1 MARLSLFWFL
11 VFTLAAADRWVGL
24 RSGPFEVLSD
34 AGDRAARERLA
45 DLEQFRGAVE
55 QVLGKSDIRPVWPIR
70 ILVLR
75 SAKQAPTG
83 LGLAR
88 DAYVAAVPSQ
98 GPLPPVVLRE
108 CARVL
113 IESGPRGLSPAMERG
128 LAEVFSTLEI
138 DGSRVTLG
146 APFAPEER
154 NLDWARMHMLTV
166 LPDYYGKLRVAV
178 HNLEQG
184 VEAEPALRNAFG
196 RTPAQIDKEA
206 EAYLRDGQFATTPLR
221 GITLRPAK
229 DFSAMPVPVGAERVA
244 MADLSLANPAQAA
257 AAQKAYQA
265 ILTGGASGSA
275 QALEGLGLLA
285 LRDKSVDEARTLLGQ
300 AVSTSTT
307 SARAALEY
315 ARLET
320 DRDKSLAAFEKAAQ
334 LNPRWALPPFELAQT
349 QTGPGRRISLL
360 AAAAKLEPR
369 NVAYWRALAGAQEDA
384 GQFVDAA
391 KTWASAEL
399 AAATPEE
406 RARLR
411 QIHDEAIIRRK
422 QQEAE
427 AKKREADEQ
436 QHELEALKQKS
447 VASIQSALEKAQ
459 RDHPALTPTSGK
471 VEDWWD
477 SPRPDGKIQGV
488 LTQVDCLGKS
498 ARLVVERKD
507 AKPVRL
513 LVPDPGK
520 IVILGGGEKTF
531 GCGPQ
536 KPPRNI
542 VVEYFTKPD
551 AKLGTAG
558 EAAVIEFPR

>member
-11 VFTLAAADRWVGL
+11 VFTLAAADRWVGV

-45 DLEQFRGAVE
+45 ELEQFRGAVG
-55 QVLGKSDIRPVWPIR
+55 QVLGKSDIRPDRPIR

-75 SAKQAPTG
+75 SAKQAPPG

-88 DAYVAAVPSQ
+88 DAYIAAIPSA
-98 GPLPPVVLRE
+98 GPLPPTVLRD
-108 CARVL
+108 CARIL
-113 IESGPRGLSPAMERG
+113 IESGPRGLSPAMEEG

-138 DGSRVTLG
+138 DGSRVILG
-146 APFAPEER
+146 APPPPAER

-196 RTPAQIDKEA
+196 KTPAQIDKEA
-206 EAYLRDGQFATTPLR
+206 EAYLRAGQFATTPLR
-221 GITLRPAK
+221 GLILRPEK
-229 DFSAMPVPVGAERVA
+229 DFIAMPVPVGAERA
-244 MADLSLANPAQAA
+244 ALADLSLATPVQSAA
-257 AAQKAYQA
+257 APK
-265 ILTGGASGSA
+265 
-275 QALEGLGLLA
+275 ERVD
-285 LRDKSVDEARTLLGQ
+285 LRQVRDEA
-300 AVSTSTT
+300 
-307 SARAALEY
+307 
-315 ARLET
+315 
-320 DRDKSLAAFEKAAQ
+320 DD
-334 LNPRWALPPFELAQT
+334 
-349 QTGPGRRISLL
+349 
-360 AAAAKLEPR
+360 
-369 NVAYWRALAGAQEDA
+369 
-384 GQFVDAA
+384 
-391 KTWASAEL
+391 
-399 AAATPEE
+399 
-406 RARLR
+406 
-411 QIHDEAIIRRK
+411 RRK

-427 AKKREADEQ
+427 AKKREADQEQ
-436 QHELEALKQKS
+436 RELEALKQKS
-447 VASIQSALEKAQ
+447 MASIQAALEKAQ
-459 RDHPALTPTSGK
+459 REHPALPPSSGK

-477 SPRPDGKIQGV
+477 GPRPDGKVQGL
-488 LTQVDCLGKS
+488 LTQVDCLGKT
-498 ARLVVERKD
+498 ARLVIERKD

-513 LVPDPGK
+513 LIPDPGK
-520 IVILGGGEKTF
+520 MVIIGGGEKTF

>member
-1 MARLSLFWFL
+1 MARLSLLLFFA
-11 VFTLAAADRWVGL
+11 FTLAGADRWVGL

-45 DLEQFRGAVE
+45 DLEQFRGGVE
-55 QVLGKSDIRPVWPIR
+55 QVLGRSDIRPVWPIR
-70 ILVLR
+70 VLVLR
-75 SAKQAPTG
+75 SAKQAPPVM
-83 LGLAR
+83 GLAR
-88 DAYVAAVPSQ
+88 DAYVAAIPSQ
-98 GPLPPVVLRE
+98 GPLPPALLRE
-108 CARVL
+108 CARIL
-113 IESGPRGLSPAMERG
+113 IESGPRGLSPGMEKG

-138 DGSRVTLG
+138 DGSRVILG
-146 APFAPEER
+146 APPVPAER

-166 LPDYYGKLRVAV
+166 LPDYYGKLRVAI

-196 RTPAQIDKEA
+196 KTPAQIDKEA
-206 EAYLRDGQFATTPLR
+206 EAYLRAGQFANTPLR
-221 GITLRPAK
+221 GIVLRPAK
-229 DFSAMPVPVGAERVA
+229 DFTAMPVPVGAERIA
-244 MADLSLANPAQAA
+244 LADLALANPAQSA
-257 AAQKAYQA
+257 AAQQAYQA
-265 ILTGGASGSA
+265 VLTRAPGSA
-275 QALEGLGLLA
+275 EGLEGLGLLA
-285 LRDKSVDEARTLLGQ
+285 LREKIGSEARTLLGQ
-300 AVSTSTT
+300 AMEASTT

-320 DRDKSLAAFEKAAQ
+320 DRGKAQAAFEKAAQ
-334 LNPRWALPPFELAQT
+334 LNPRWAAPPFELAQT

-369 NVAYWRALAGAQEDA
+369 NVDYWRALAGAQEEA
-384 GQFVDAA
+384 GQLVDAA
-391 KTWASAEL
+391 KSWGSAEL
-399 AAATPEE
+399 AAGTPEE

-411 QIHDEAIIRRK
+411 QIHDDAIVRRK

-436 QHELEALKQKS
+436 QRELEALKQKS
-447 VASIQSALEKAQ
+447 MASIQAALDKAQ
-459 RDHPALTPTSGK
+459 REHPASAPASGK

-477 SPRPDGKIQGV
+477 GPRPDGKIQGV
-488 LTQVDCLGKS
+488 LTQVDCLGKL
-498 ARLVVERKD
+498 ARLVVERKG

-542 VVEYFTKPD
+542 VVEYFSKPD

-558 EAAVIEFPR
+558 EAAVIEFP

>member
-1 MARLSLFWFL
+1 MARLSLFLFF

-75 SAKQAPTG
+75 STKQAPPG

-98 GPLPPVVLRE
+98 GPLPPAVLHE
-108 CARVL
+108 CARIL
-113 IESGPRGLSPAMERG
+113 IESGPRGLSPAMEKG

-138 DGSRVTLG
+138 DGSRVALG
-146 APFAPEER
+146 ASPPAAER

-166 LPDYYGKLRVAV
+166 LPDYYGKLRVAM

-196 RTPAQIDKEA
+196 KTPAQIDKET
-206 EAYLRDGQFATTPLR
+206 EAYLRAGQFATTPLR
-221 GITLRPAK
+221 GITLRPDK
-229 DFSAMPVPVGAERVA
+229 DFTAMPVPVGAERVA
-244 MADLSLANPAQAA
+244 LADLSLANPAQAA

-265 ILTGGASGSA
+265 ILTGASGSA
-275 QALEGLGLLA
+275 EALEGLGLLA
-285 LRDKSVDEARTLLGQ
+285 LRDKRIDEARKLLGQ
-300 AVSTSTT
+300 AFAASTT
-307 SARAALEY
+307 SARASLEY
-315 ARLET
+315 ARLEA
-320 DRDKSLAAFEKAAQ
+320 DRDKAQAAFEKAAQ
-334 LNPRWALPPFELAQT
+334 LNPRWALPPFELAQR
-349 QTGPGRRISLL
+349 QTEAGRRISLL

-369 NVAYWRALAGAQEDA
+369 NVSYWRALAGAQEDA

-391 KTWASAEL
+391 KSWASAEL
-399 AAATPEE
+399 AAGTPEE

-411 QIHDEAIIRRK
+411 QIHDDAVVRRK

-427 AKKREADEQ
+427 AKKREADDEQ
-436 QHELEALKQKS
+436 RELEALKQKS
-447 VASIQSALEKAQ
+447 LASIQAALDKAQ
-459 RDHPALTPTSGK
+459 REHPALAPTSGK

-477 SPRPDGKIQGV
+477 SPRPDGKIQGM
-488 LTQVDCLGKS
+488 LTQVDCLGKQ
-498 ARLVVERKD
+498 ARLVIERKD

-513 LVPDPGK
+513 LVPDAGK
-520 IVILGGGEKTF
+520 IAILGGGEKTF

-558 EAAVIEFPR
+558 EAAVIEFP

>member
-1 MARLSLFWFL
+1 MARLSLLLFF

-34 AGDRAARERLA
+34 AGDRTARERLA

-70 ILVLR
+70 VLVLR
-75 SAKQAPTG
+75 STKRAPP
-83 LGLAR
+83 GLAR
-88 DAYVAAVPSQ
+88 DAYIGAVPSQ
-98 GPLPPVVLRE
+98 GPLPPAVLRE
-108 CARVL
+108 CARIL

-138 DGSRVTLG
+138 DGSSVTLG
-146 APFAPEER
+146 APLPPAER

-166 LPDYYGKLRVAV
+166 LPDYYGKLPVAV

-184 VEAEPALRNAFG
+184 VEMEPALRNAFG
-196 RTPAQIDKEA
+196 KSPAQIDKEA
-206 EAYLRDGQFATTPLR
+206 EAYLRAGQFATTPLR
-221 GITLRPAK
+221 GIVLRPAK
-229 DFSAMPVPVGAERVA
+229 DFTAMPVPVGAERIA
-244 MADLSLANPAQAA
+244 LADLSLANPAQAA
-257 AAQKAYQA
+257 AARQAYQA
-265 ILTGGASGSA
+265 ILASAPGSA
-275 QALEGLGLLA
+275 EALEVLGLLA
-285 LRDKSVDEARTLLGQ
+285 LRDKRVDEARNLLDQ
-300 AVSTSTT
+300 AIAASTT
-307 SARAALEY
+307 SARAFLDY

-320 DRDKSLAAFEKAAQ
+320 DRDKKQAAFEKAAQ
-334 LNPRWALPPFELAQT
+334 LNPRWALPPFELAQM
-349 QTGPGRRISLL
+349 QTGLGRRISLL

-369 NVAYWRALAGAQEDA
+369 YVAYWRALAGAQEDA
-384 GQFVDAA
+384 NQLVDAA
-391 KTWASAEL
+391 KSWGSAEL
-399 AAATPEE
+399 AAGTPEE

-411 QIHDEAIIRRK
+411 QIHDEAEVRRK

-427 AKKREADEQ
+427 AKKREADEKQ
-436 QHELEALKQKS
+436 RELEALQQKS
-447 VASIQSALEKAQ
+447 MASIQAALYNPQ
-459 RDHPALTPTSGK
+459 HPHQAWPPSRAN
-471 VEDWWD
+471 VEAWWD
-477 SPRPDGKIQGV
+477 GPRPDGKIQGV
-488 LTQVDCLGKS
+488 LTQVDCLGKQ
-498 ARLVVERKD
+498 ARLVVERKG

-513 LVPDPGK
+513 LVADPGK

-542 VVEYFTKPD
+542 SVEYFTKPD

>member
-1 MARLSLFWFL
+1 MTRLGLFFFF
-11 VFTLAAADRWVGL
+11 VFALAAADRWVGL

-70 ILVLR
+70 VLVLR
-75 SAKQAPTG
+75 SAKQSSPVLA
-83 LGLAR
+83 LAR
-88 DAYVAAVPSQ
+88 DAYLAAIPSE
-98 GPLPPVVLRE
+98 GPIPAAVLRE
-108 CARVL
+108 CARIL
-113 IESGPRGLSPAMERG
+113 IESGPRGLSPAMENG

-146 APFAPEER
+146 APPGAAER

-166 LPDYYGKLRVAV
+166 APDYYGKLPVAV

-184 VEAEPALRNAFG
+184 VVAEPAFRNAFG
-196 RTPAQIDKEA
+196 KTPAQIDKQA
-206 EAYLRDGQFATTPLR
+206 EAYLGAGQFATTPLR
-221 GITLRPAK
+221 GIVLRPDK
-229 DFSAMPVPVGAERVA
+229 DFTAMPVPVGAERIA
-244 MADLSLANPAQAA
+244 LADLSLADPPRADAA
-257 AAQKAYQA
+257 RQAYQA
-265 ILTGGASGSA
+265 ILTGAPGSPE
-275 QALEGLGLLA
+275 ALEGLGLLA
-285 LRDKSVDEARTLLGQ
+285 LRDKRSDEARKLLAQ
-300 AVSTSTT
+300 AMEASTA

-320 DRDKSLAAFEKAAQ
+320 DRDKAQAAFEKAAQ
-334 LNPRWALPPFELAQT
+334 LNPRWALPSFEMAQT
-349 QTGPGRRISLL
+349 QTGLGRRLTLL

-369 NVAYWRALAGAQEDA
+369 NVAYWRALAEAQEEA
-384 GQFVDAA
+384 GQLGDAA
-391 KTWASAEL
+391 KSWASAES
-399 AAATPEE
+399 AAGTPEE

-411 QIHDEAIIRRK
+411 QSHDEANVRRK

-427 AKKREADEQ
+427 AKKREADEKQ
-436 QHELEALKQKS
+436 RELEALKQKAI
-447 VASIQSALEKAQ
+447 ASIQAALEKAQ
-459 RDHPALTPTSGK
+459 REHPAVPPSSGK

-477 SPRPDGKIQGV
+477 GPRPDGKIQGL
-488 LTQVDCLGKS
+488 LTQVDCLGKL

-507 AKPVRL
+507 AKPMRL
-513 LVPDPGK
+513 LVPDGGK

-536 KPPRNI
+536 KPARNI
-542 VVEYFTKPD
+542 VVEYLTKPD

-558 EAAVIEFPR
+558 EAAVIEFP